1 MYSWRTLDRRE
12 PRLACLAARL
22 VKRELDIVFRVLDC
36 HLRFTRALWNR
47 RNDFTATR
55 LTGFSRVK
63 VRHAVTAS
71 DTKMRRY
78 RPCEALM
85 QFLQAQ

>member
-1 MYSWRTLDRRE
+1 MADRRGGE
-12 PRLACLAARL
+12 LKILSFAVRL

-36 HLRFTRALWNR
+36 HLRFMRALWNR

-78 RPCEALM
+78 RPREALM